1 MTCRECAEFLSDYL
15 DGELPDD
22 IRAVFERHLSRCAN
36 CEIYLAQFRATVLAG
51 QRAFD
56 QELEAVDPVPEELIQ
71 AILAARK
78 E

>member
-1 MTCRECAEFLSDYL
+1 MTCRECSEFLSDYL
-15 DGELPDD
+15 EGELAHEV
-22 IRAVFERHLSRCAN
+22 RAVFERHLSLCPN

-56 QELEAVDPVPEELIQ
+56 DDASGVVPEELIR

-78 E
+78 G